1 MQLIFVQNA
10 RMRFTIG
17 TRFREKITFMGLFA
31 SSLIQPSRFRDG
43 ILAQKQISTTL
54 EKCK

>member
-1 MQLIFVQNA
+1 MRLIFVQNA
-10 RMRFTIG
+10 RMRFTNG

-31 SSLIQPSRFRDG
+31 SSLIQTSRFRNG
-43 ILAQKQISTTL
+43 ILAPKQISTTL